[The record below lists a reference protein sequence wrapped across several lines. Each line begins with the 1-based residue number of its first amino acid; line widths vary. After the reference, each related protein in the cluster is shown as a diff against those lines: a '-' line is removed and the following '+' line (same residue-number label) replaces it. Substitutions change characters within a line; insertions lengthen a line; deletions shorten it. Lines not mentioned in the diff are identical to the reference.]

1 MQHEELAEVGAGV
14 ETPPEGV
21 GAELGVEAEV
31 GAGVEPEAVVLDVTE
46 HPSAQMPDVV
56 LNRPRTLP
64 YPALATFATSPA
76 QLFSELYA
84 KSMLCEKSVAEV
96 VGAGVEE
103 EADVGAVVEE
113 ASQPEGQGPLVVS
126 AGHAFPVS
134 SVPVPQAVA
143 PEVGLG
149 VVELELDSE
158 MPDWVK

>member
-64 YPALATFATSPA
+64 YPALATFATSPH
-76 QLFSELYA
+76 
-84 KSMLCEKSVAEV
+84 
-96 VGAGVEE
+96 
-103 EADVGAVVEE
+103 
-113 ASQPEGQGPLVVS
+113 SQRGRGPWWCLQGTPSQCRRCLS
-126 AGHAFPVS
+126 HK
-134 SVPVPQAVA
+134 QWR
-143 PEVGLG
+143 LR
-149 VVELELDSE
+149 
-158 MPDWVK
+158 